1 MSFRYDG
8 PRKYAGS
15 CAENL
20 IFRPKH
26 SCMYRSPDLM
36 EPLLIRKYNAWLEN
50 DCRYVKDKNE
60 KRLPLL
66 VWITWIFLV
75 NVVCSVFQFPDPL
88 KGSRW
93 RFPKFFSSITKSFK
107 VFTLVLTSAFFTL
120 DLFPHYSNFFFSFS
134 IFTSKSKLEKIDRK
148 C

>member
-75 NVVCSVFQFPDPL
+75 NVVCSVFQSQTLLKVHVEGFRIFFHRLPNPL
-88 KGSRW
+88 K
-93 RFPKFFSSITKSFK
+93 SSLWF
-107 VFTLVLTSAFFTL
+107 
-120 DLFPHYSNFFFSFS
+120 
-134 IFTSKSKLEKIDRK
+134 
-148 C
+148 